1 MKIRLIVAAI
11 LGLTASAVSWAMP
24 TASAETIEVTYDNG
38 GRLNEYAA
46 RWASYRR
53 NGTHVRIA
61 GPCYSECTV
70 LLGQIPRE
78 RICVT
83 PGASF
88 GFHLADLPA
97 TTAALWK
104 AYPTDIKAWISQH
117 GGLTDEFLL
126 LQSSDLQRFFSTC
139 GEAHSSF
146 SAVKQLFPGA
156 PSWASSP
163 ETIHG
168 E

>member
-1 MKIRLIVAAI
+1 MKIRIIVAAI
-11 LGLTASAVSWAMP
+11 LGLTASAVSSAMP

-38 GRLNEYAA
+38 GRFNEYAA

-53 NGTHVRIA
+53 NGTHVRVA

-70 LLGQIPRE
+70 LLGQIR
-78 RICVT
+78 RDHICVT
-83 PGASF
+83 ADASF

-126 LQSSDLQRFFSTC
+126 LQSPDLQQFFPKC
-139 GEAHSSF
+139 GEAHSTF
-146 SAVKQLFPGA
+146 SAIRQLFQWA